1 MSPSVS
7 KPEQEVQ
14 DRLCL
19 ITQEIPGRSLSWA
32 TPDELKHEGK
42 ALIFM
47 IGTLSCH
54 GLNVK
59 CPGIQ
64 HRCLNMSS
72 PGGMGIL
79 EGSRTFGKTW
89 VTKAS
94 SLLPKICVCVLFL
107 PPASLSW
114 QPQTGKACCF
124 TSLPTQ
130 DALLSHTMNQNAP
143 IFFKWLLASSFRPFI
158 HLCCLISSHQILVP
172 PFTTGHHSWNSKIP

>member
-19 ITQEIPGRSLSWA
+19 ITQGIPGRSLSWA
-32 TPDELKHEGK
+32 TTDGLKHEGK

-47 IGTLSCH
+47 IGTSSCH

-64 HRCLNMSS
+64 HRSLNMSS

-79 EGSRTFGKTW
+79 EGSRTFGKKW

-94 SLLPKICVCVLFL
+94 SSVFVAQDLCLC
-107 PPASLSW
+107 SLS
-114 QPQTGKACCF
+114 
-124 TSLPTQ
+124 
-130 DALLSHTMNQNAP
+130 
-143 IFFKWLLASSFRPFI
+143 ASSFTLLTAADWKSLLL
-158 HLCCLISSHQILVP
+158 HLP
-172 PFTTGHHSWNSKIP
+172 PHPRCPPLSYHEPERTHLL